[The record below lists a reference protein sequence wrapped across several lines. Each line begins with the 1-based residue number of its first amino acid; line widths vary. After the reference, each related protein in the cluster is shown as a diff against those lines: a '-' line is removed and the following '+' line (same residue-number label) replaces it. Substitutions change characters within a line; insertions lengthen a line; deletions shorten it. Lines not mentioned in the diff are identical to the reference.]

1 MTAVASAAR
10 SGFETA
16 IAVPPGYQSFEVQ
29 ALDAGGAGDRSYP
42 GRSRGRV
49 DN

>member
-16 IAVPPGYQSFEVQ
+16 IPLGQAYDSFRVQ
-29 ALDAGGAGDRSYP
+29 ALTAA
-42 GRSRGRV
+42 GRV
-49 DN
+49 IGTSQAFSSRALR